1 MVFSQI
7 CGLLSKSLLGSTF
20 GTSAELDA
28 YLASNRLTET
38 IFNLVAGG
46 ALASA
51 FVPMFS
57 TLLDRDDARGA
68 WKLASNIV
76 NILILVLLVLT
87 ALLYAFAG
95 PVAENFL
102 VPGFKAHDPLMQRLT
117 AELLRIQLPSILIFG
132 LSGLLMGIL
141 NSHGNFLLPGL
152 APAMYQIGI
161 LIGVTVLL
169 RSEERRV
176 GKECRSRWSPY
187 H

>member
-57 TLLDRDDARGA
+57 TLLDRDDAMSLISKRTSS
-68 WKLASNIV
+68 LITSFSAS
-76 NILILVLLVLT
+76 
-87 ALLYAFAG
+87 
-95 PVAENFL
+95 
-102 VPGFKAHDPLMQRLT
+102 
-117 AELLRIQLPSILIFG
+117 
-132 LSGLLMGIL
+132 
-141 NSHGNFLLPGL
+141 
-152 APAMYQIGI
+152 
-161 LIGVTVLL
+161 
-169 RSEERRV
+169 
-176 GKECRSRWSPY
+176 
-187 H
+187 

>member
-102 VPGFKAHDPLMQRLT
+102 VPGFKAQDPLMQR
-117 AELLRIQLPSILIFG
+117 S
-132 LSGLLMGIL
+132 S
-141 NSHGNFLLPGL
+141 
-152 APAMYQIGI
+152 
-161 LIGVTVLL
+161 